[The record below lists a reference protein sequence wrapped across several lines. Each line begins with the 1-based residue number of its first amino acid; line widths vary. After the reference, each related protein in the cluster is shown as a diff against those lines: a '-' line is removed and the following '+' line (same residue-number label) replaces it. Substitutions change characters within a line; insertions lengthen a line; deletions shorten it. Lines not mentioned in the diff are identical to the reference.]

1 MKRGVSVNFPT
12 TSKSFDCCL
21 VNLFA
26 STHQVC
32 SCQLSEILLGF
43 QICFCQVSEIL
54 LSFQIRFC
62 QLSEI
67 LLGLQIRF
75 CQLSESFLGFQTR
88 FCQLSECLLGFQ
100 TWLRQVSEGLL
111 GGIGARLH
119 FFDKS
124 STNHFSGQSVL
135 FLKRGTTAQRCA
147 FWFATHDN
155 VPESVGHT
163 TSSGTFYFT
172 YITLGMH
179 FLSDCPYA
187 GAQHLFFVFVP
198 NIVWPR
204 WFHFVRE
211 LLIAK

>member
-54 LSFQIRFC
+54 LGF
-62 QLSEI
+62 
-67 LLGLQIRF
+67 QIRF
-75 CQLSESFLGFQTR
+75 CQLSESFLGFQIR
-88 FCQLSECLLGFQ
+88 FCRLSEILLGFQ
-100 TWLRQVSEGLL
+100 TRFCRLSEGLL
-111 GGIGARLH
+111 GGIGVRLH

-124 STNHFSGQSVL
+124 SMNHFSGQSVL
-135 FLKRGTTAQRCA
+135 FFKRGTTAQRCA

>member
-43 QICFCQVSEIL
+43 QIC
-54 LSFQIRFC
+54 FC

-147 FWFATHDN
+147 F
-155 VPESVGHT
+155 
-163 TSSGTFYFT
+163 
-172 YITLGMH
+172 
-179 FLSDCPYA
+179 
-187 GAQHLFFVFVP
+187 
-198 NIVWPR
+198 
-204 WFHFVRE
+204 
-211 LLIAK
+211 